1 MSEEEKI
8 RRSRYSLNRKR
19 TITVLGIATAILL
32 FFATIFGFI
41 YYKQNDTY
49 YVNYTEKSNMSYSVK
64 LKPNSFYEDDV
75 LEEGMTYV
83 VSLIDTIQSNVNYSL
98 TMDNSNVEYSYN
110 YIIDAVTIIKEKNT
124 KSVIF
129 EDVENLYKSDIKTV
143 SGSTPLAISHPFI
156 VDFNKYND
164 GVKEFINELLL
175 QDKVES
181 ELLIRAQ
188 INIVGNCQTFVQE
201 NAETHQL
208 SIKVPLATELSEIQ
222 ITSTIPEYVE
232 KSLACK
238 NDSSTT
244 KALMIILICFAIASG
259 LSLLTLIIFIYAT
272 RNDDINYAIKVK
284 RIVSNYKSYIQI
296 LLNEFDF
303 EDYKILKLKSFKD
316 LLEIRD
322 TIQQPILMYENDD
335 KTSTKFM
342 VPTSSKL
349 VYVFEILVEKY
360 ARYYQLKLDDKVK
373 QSLVKEDVV
382 KEEVV
387 ENNDENVVSAI
398 DENIVKAEVVDPIP
412 DTVQDTVDVEFGGGI
427 DRLNYSFEAKL
438 ILSTEEMKERYKD
451 IVGFAKSYGVKVSS
465 AWKKVRIFN
474 KGKTYA
480 ILIFKG
486 KTLCVAYSLD
496 PKLPE
501 NEKYKFVDMSEYK
514 KYVDT
519 PSMLKITSDRKKN
532 LAIEILQDMFNQDN
546 IKNKNLNITIDLPKK
561 KSKQQLFK
569 EGLIRK

>member
-8 RRSRYSLNRKR
+8 RRSRYRLNRKR

-49 YVNYTEKSNMSYSVK
+49 YVNYTEKSNISYSVK

-164 GVKEFINELLL
+164 GVKEFISELLL

-373 QSLVKEDVV
+373 QSLVKE
-382 KEEVV
+382 
-387 ENNDENVVSAI
+387 
-398 DENIVKAEVVDPIP
+398 EVVDPIP
-412 DTVQDTVDVEFGGGI
+412 DTVQGTVDVEFGGGV

-438 ILSTEEMKERYKD
+438 ILSTEEIKERYKS

-480 ILIFKG
+480 MLIFKG

-519 PSMLKITSDRKKN
+519 PSMLKITSERKKN

-546 IKNKNLNITIDLPKK
+546 IKNKNLNITIDLPENKTKK
-561 KSKQQLFK
+561 KLYE
-569 EGLIRK
+569 EGLIKSSNK